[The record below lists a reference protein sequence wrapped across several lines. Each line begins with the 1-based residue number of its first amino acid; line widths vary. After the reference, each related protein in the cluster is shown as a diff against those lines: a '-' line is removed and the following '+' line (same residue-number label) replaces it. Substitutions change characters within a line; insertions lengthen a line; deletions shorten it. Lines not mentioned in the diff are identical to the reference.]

1 MTANILWWICIAL
14 ETTLLVRGIFS
25 ALVKKYRLF
34 YGYITCVLAVEV
46 IRLIFYLSVPD
57 HYASV
62 YWYSELATII
72 ASYAVLIQIL
82 QQSLRPY
89 PGLLRPLTRL
99 LWIIFAITVSY
110 ACCDLFANRGVSLSR
125 VAADLGR
132 DLRFVQGALLLTML
146 WLFGRHRL
154 SLGRNLGGITIGSA
168 IWIGAN
174 VINVAFLYLQM
185 REFSTF
191 LTELLPVTYS
201 ITLTVWCISLWSAAP
216 APASRL
222 ATGPEEHLAMMTMKT
237 RTTVAGTSD
246 RLLEVLR
253 QR

>member
-1 MTANILWWICIAL
+1 MTANILWWVCIAL

-25 ALVKKYRLF
+25 PLVKRYRLF
-34 YGYITCVLAVEV
+34 YGYIACVLAAEV
-46 IRLIFYLSVPD
+46 VRLIFYLSVPD

-62 YWYSELATII
+62 YWYSELTTII
-72 ASYAVLIQIL
+72 ASYAVVIEIL
-82 QQSLRPY
+82 QHSLRPY
-89 PGLLRPLTRL
+89 PGLARPLTRL
-99 LWIIFAITVSY
+99 LWVIFALTVSY
-110 ACCDLFANRGVSLSR
+110 ACCDLFGNRGVSLSR

-146 WLFGRHRL
+146 WFFGRHRL

-174 VINVAFLYLQM
+174 VINLAFLYLQM

-201 ITLTVWCISLWSAAP
+201 VTLTVWCISLWSAAP

-222 ATGPEEHLAMMTMKT
+222 ATESEEHLAMMTIKI
-237 RTTVAGTSD
+237 RTTVLGTSD
-246 RLLEVLR
+246 RFLKVLR